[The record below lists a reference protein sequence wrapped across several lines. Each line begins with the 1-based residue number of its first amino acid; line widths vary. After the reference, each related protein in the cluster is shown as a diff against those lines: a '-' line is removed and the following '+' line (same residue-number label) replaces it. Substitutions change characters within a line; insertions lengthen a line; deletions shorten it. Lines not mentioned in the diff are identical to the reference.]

1 MNKKDKMN
9 LLGIF
14 WLVYVV
20 GGLFLSFFIVGKLDF
35 ISHISFCES
44 NPILLCDIAIV
55 GKVVRILDSS
65 LLLTFFIWFLLIFSL
80 YFIIKKST
88 FKKDFEALEKDQ
100 IRPET
105 KKEKEKTQTNQILI
119 FIITIILGV
128 IWLVFFDK

>member
-1 MNKKDKMN
+1 MSKKDKMN
-9 LLGIF
+9 LLVIF
-14 WLVYVV
+14 GLVYVV
-20 GGLFLSFFIVGKLDF
+20 GSLFLSFFIVGKLDF
-35 ISHISFCES
+35 IPHVSFCAS
-44 NPILLCDIAIV
+44 NPIILCDIAIL
-55 GKVVRILDSS
+55 GNVVRILNSA
-65 LLLTFFIWFLLIFSL
+65 LLLTFFIWFLLIFLL
-80 YFIIKKST
+80 YFIIKRSP